1 MSYIRSEDWRL
12 RGIESFED
20 AAWRALCAPG
30 SACVVAGPG
39 SGKTEFLAQRA
50 AYLLETGQCPAPQR
64 LLAISFK
71 RDAAKNLA
79 LRVRERCPP
88 EIANRFDSY
97 TFDALAKQLV
107 DRFHP
112 AIPAQWRPSSPYRI
126 AYLKPRDVEAF
137 FSQAQKDAPLPWQR
151 EIAGIKQNTFEAE
164 RVGAYR
170 LPVAQIAAASG
181 SDYAIHRW
189 WALQLAT
196 QPSSSLTFISINR
209 LAELLIRASPYI
221 RRALRATYPF
231 VFVDEF
237 QDTTFAQ
244 YDFLLSVFGGGSSRL
259 TVVGD
264 NKQRIMVWAGARV
277 DAFERFTTDFSA
289 SSFALLC
296 NFRSTTDLV
305 RIQNVVA
312 RALDSTAPVAV
323 ARASAQI
330 SEGVAQVWRSSS
342 KAQEVNHIARWI
354 ATDMQSRQRQP
365 RDYAILVRQRADDY
379 EAELSAPFARLGLR
393 LRNEARNLGDTTLQD
408 LLADDLARI
417 FISLLRLGSIRRAP
431 VAWKTCTSALLQ
443 IRGVMPDDIIGQERI
458 EDELSKFKDL
468 LRADMKTLTPHGE
481 SAEILLMR
489 IKKFLDLNAVVRA
502 YPEYNT
508 GELATIMLEAFRLH
522 FIQSTEGATD
532 WTECLDAFEGASH
545 IPLLTVHKS
554 KGLEYDTTIFVG
566 LDDRAWWAH
575 TPGNSEGL
583 ATFFV
588 ALSRAKQRAIFAFC
602 QERGGRSNVAE
613 LFKLLADAGVP
624 EIAI

>member
-1 MSYIRSEDWRL
+1 MPYIRSEDWRL
-12 RGIESFED
+12 RGIDSLED
-20 AAWRALCAPG
+20 AAWQALSASG

-88 EIANRFDSY
+88 EISNRFDSY

-107 DRFHP
+107 DRFQK
-112 AIPAQWRPSSPYRI
+112 AVPAQWRPTSPYRI
-126 AYLKPRDVEAF
+126 AYPTRRDVEAF
-137 FSQAQKDAPLPWQR
+137 FSQAQQGVALPWQM
-151 EIAGIKQNTFEAE
+151 EIASMRQNTFEAE

-170 LPVAQIAAASG
+170 LPVTQTAAASG
-181 SDYAIHRW
+181 SEHAIHRW
-189 WALQLAT
+189 WALQLAA
-196 QPSSSLTFISINR
+196 QPHSFLTFISINR
-209 LAELLIRASPYI
+209 LAELLIRVSPHI

-244 YDFLLSVFGGGSSRL
+244 YDFLLSAFGGSSSRL
-259 TVVGD
+259 TAVGD

-289 SSFALLC
+289 SSFALLS

-312 RALDSTAPVAV
+312 RALDSAAPVAV
-323 ARASAQI
+323 ARAAAQI

-342 KAQEVNHIARWI
+342 KAQEVNHLARWI

-393 LRNEARNLGDTTLQD
+393 LRNEARNLGGTTLQD
-408 LLADDLARI
+408 LLSDDLAKI
-417 FISLLRLGSIRRAP
+417 LVSMLRLGATKRAP
-431 VAWKTCTSALLQ
+431 VAWQACTSALLQ
-443 IRGVMPDDIIGQERI
+443 IRGVAPDDDIGEARV
-458 EDELSKFKDL
+458 ESELSEFLKSLRVDMARWPPAGNNAEFL
-468 LRADMKTLTPHGE
+468 LARLT
-481 SAEILLMR
+481 S
-489 IKKFLDLNAVVRA
+489 FLDLSAVARA

-508 GELATIMLEAFRLH
+508 GNLIGIMAEAFRLH
-522 FIQSTEGATD
+522 LIASAEGVAY
-532 WTECLDAFEGASH
+532 WTACLDAFEGASQ

-554 KGLEYDTTIFVG
+554 KGLEYDTIVFVG
-566 LDDRAWWAH
+566 LDDQAWWAH
-575 TPGNSEGL
+575 TPGNPEGL

-613 LFKLLADAGVP
+613 LFQLLADAGVP